1 MRVHAL
7 KLQQSF
13 VLLSPYKIVG
23 EPNIF
28 HLYSETSY
36 PPPCSVIL
44 DKALLN
50 WLGQKYAVCVKHR
63 FFLQCH
69 LVSEAQVLQ
78 VLKHH
83 FA

>member
-36 PPPCSVIL
+36 PPVLSYTGQSSIELAGTKVCSL
-44 DKALLN
+44 
-50 WLGQKYAVCVKHR
+50 C
-63 FFLQCH
+63 
-69 LVSEAQVLQ
+69 
-78 VLKHH
+78 
-83 FA
+83 

>member
-36 PPPCSVIL
+36 PPPP
-44 DKALLN
+44 
-50 WLGQKYAVCVKHR
+50 H
-63 FFLQCH
+63 
-69 LVSEAQVLQ
+69 AQLYWTK
-78 VLKHH
+78 LY
-83 FA
+83 

>member
-7 KLQQSF
+7 RLQQSF

-23 EPNIF
+23 EPNTF
-28 HLYSETSY
+28 HLYSETRVTPVLSY
-36 PPPCSVIL
+36 T
-44 DKALLN
+44 
-50 WLGQKYAVCVKHR
+50 GQSSIELARTKGCGCVKHR
-63 FFLQCH
+63 FYLQYH

-78 VLKHH
+78 VLKHC

>member
-36 PPPCSVIL
+36 PPPPMLSYTGQSSIELAGTKACSL
-44 DKALLN
+44 
-50 WLGQKYAVCVKHR
+50 C
-63 FFLQCH
+63 
-69 LVSEAQVLQ
+69 
-78 VLKHH
+78 
-83 FA
+83 